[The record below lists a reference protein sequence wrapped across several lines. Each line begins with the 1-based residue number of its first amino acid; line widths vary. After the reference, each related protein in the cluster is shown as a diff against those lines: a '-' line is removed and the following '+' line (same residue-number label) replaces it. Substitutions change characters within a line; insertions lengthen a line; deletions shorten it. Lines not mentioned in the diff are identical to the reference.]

1 MVDSLGG
8 LVDKPRKMFG
18 FGIGELVVILLI
30 LVVVFGAGKL
40 GDVGGDLGRAIRNFR
55 KSMNEP
61 DAIDVTPRDAET
73 TKEEEKKQP

>member
-1 MVDSLGG
+1 
-8 LVDKPRKMFG
+8 
-18 FGIGELVVILLI
+18 LI

-61 DAIDVTPRDAET
+61 DAIDVTPREPEAP
-73 TKEEEKKQP
+73 KEDEKKS